1 MRVRNFVIILVSIFL
16 GFAIGYALQS
26 TSSKSLRTLQVI
38 YDEVIRIIQNY
49 YVDEENPEDLIEES
63 IKGMLQSLD
72 PYSEFLTPKDLEKLK
87 TTTTGTY
94 GGVGMEVRKQG
105 NNVVIVS
112 IFEGT
117 PAYRVGLKSGD
128 IIIKVND
135 TSVSNMELEDV
146 INMIKGDPGTR
157 VKLTILRPGFSEFL
171 TFDLVREIINVPV
184 VSYFNILDSDV
195 GYVRFAQFSQGSA
208 DKLNIVIDSLKK
220 MGAKKFILD
229 LRGNPGGLLYEAV
242 KVSNIFLDKNTLITF
257 TKGRSIDAEE
267 YYRATDK
274 ATLDFNIPIVV
285 LIDYGSAS
293 ASEIVAGALQDWD
306 RAIIIGDTSYGKGS
320 VQRVIPLRDNYA
332 IKLTTSRYYTP
343 SGRSIDRTT
352 KTLRERKKKVKRE
365 DNLLFFT
372 KRLNRKVYGGGG
384 IAPDIV
390 VETKNEPQIV
400 VKMMGEGLFNEFA
413 MDWKKKNPSVSKFN
427 IDEGTYEQFK
437 EFAKK
442 RGYDEKEVELNKDRI
457 MKNLDI
463 SISELISGSRGRNE
477 KLLKYDEVVKKA
489 LEFLSKVKTTD
500 DLFNQL
506 KAYRN
511 E

>member
-1 MRVRNFVIILVSIFL
+1 MRNLIIILVSIFF

-26 TSSKSLRTLQVI
+26 TSSKSLRTLQTI

-49 YVDEENPEDLIEES
+49 YVEEENPADLIEES

-72 PYSEFLTPKDLEKLK
+72 PYSEFLTPQDLEKLK

-112 IFEGT
+112 TFEGT

-146 INMIKGDPGTR
+146 ISMIKGDPGTR

-184 VSYFNILDSDV
+184 VSYFGILNDNV
-195 GYVRFAQFSQGSA
+195 GYIRFAQFSQGSA
-208 DKLNIVIDSLKK
+208 DKLNTVIDSLRR

-242 KVSNIFLDKNTLITF
+242 RVSNIFLDKNMLITF
-257 TKGRSIDAEE
+257 TKGRSPDAEE

-274 ATLDFNIPIVV
+274 VSLDFNIPVVV

-320 VQRVIPLRDNYA
+320 VQRVIPLGDNYA

-352 KTLRERKKKVKRE
+352 KTLRERKEKIKRE

-384 IAPDIV
+384 IAPDIP
-390 VETKNEPQIV
+390 VEVKTEPQIV
-400 VKMMGEGLFNEFA
+400 AKMIGEGLFNEFA
-413 MDWKKKNPSVSKFN
+413 MDWKRRNPNVSNFN
-427 IDEGTYEQFK
+427 VNEETYNQFK

-442 RGYDEKEVELNKDRI
+442 KGYDEKEIEFNKDRI
-457 MKNLDI
+457 MRNLDI
-463 SISELISGSRGRNE
+463 SISELISGSKGRYE

-489 LEFLSKVKTTD
+489 QEFLSKVKTTD